1 MRLRSLD
8 WSRVVASASQPS
20 QGFAPQ
26 WSLTYRPGLHRRS
39 AVMVPL
45 YPPSEERQV
54 DSEKKI
60 GSPALPPESFPF
72 SGTTLYTS
80 FGVRQPQNRDFF
92 EITEKAGCHP
102 KVTPRPH
109 KENSLCFRR
118 AYRRPLPR
126 RSSSSPQARRSRRS
140 IHHRPRRPTRQSP
153 RPQPQP
159 DSAGRWRTEEPR

>member
-45 YPPSEERQV
+45 YPPSEERQ
-54 DSEKKI
+54 
-60 GSPALPPESFPF
+60 AESRKRSARQRYRWQAFTL

-80 FGVRQPQNRDFF
+80 FSVRQPQNCDFF

-109 KENSLCFRR
+109 KEISLRFRT
-118 AYRRPLPR
+118 AYRRLPLR
-126 RSSSSPQARRSRRS
+126 RSSRSLPARRSRHSSLHRS
-140 IHHRPRRPTRQSP
+140 SRPTRPPRRPRP
-153 RPQPQP
+153 RP
-159 DSAGRWRTEEPR
+159 DSAGQQRTGEP